1 MKKDLILN
9 LTTGTLAVCALVVT
23 GLTVRRE
30 LLSAPS
36 PPQVRPVAEWRQFAA
51 EGQRMGPADAPVV
64 ITEFS
69 DFQCPYCR
77 VLADRLKELRGR
89 YPGQVAVVY
98 RHFPLPSH
106 AHAAQA
112 ARASECAAA
121 QGRFE
126 AYHDALYAD
135 QDSIGKVPWTRFAVA
150 AQVPDTAAFS
160 RCAAATSPLPVLA
173 RDRQA
178 GDRLEVKGT
187 PTFLLNSLRM
197 QGVPPADTLDA
208 FVRRVLAARAGG
220 SVRVSTGAR

>member
-9 LTTGTLAVCALVVT
+9 LATGILVVCALVIT

-30 LLSAPS
+30 LFSAPS
-36 PPQVRPVAEWRQFAA
+36 PPRVRPVAEWRQYAA
-51 EGQRMGPADAPVV
+51 EGQRMGPANAPVV

-77 VLADRLKELRGR
+77 ILADRLKELRGR

-98 RHFPLPSH
+98 RHFPLPIHEH
-106 AHAAQA
+106 AVEA

-135 QDSIGKVPWTRFAVA
+135 QDEIGKVPWTHFAAA
-150 AQVPDTAAFS
+150 AQVPDTATFA

-173 RDRQA
+173 RDREA

-208 FVRRVLAARAGG
+208 FVRRVLAARAGS
-220 SVRVSTGAR
+220 SVQVSTGAR